1 MTLANA
7 VNEQEKLPQ
16 NFSVETVRNFLKLDN
31 KGIAKLCAEV
41 SLMPKKDRHGRT
53 YFSKDDVDVLKRMHS
68 LHQKAAASKVS
79 VPVKPAASS
88 KVTKEPKQ
96 PQLAQKLPALQEAVV
111 KKIEKLAENSPM
123 FPPMPKPSA
132 NTERILTS
140 IDRLE
145 DNLTQKLTKIID
157 EKLDG
162 MDEVVVELV
171 RCKTE
176 NETLRYKLNELNKEN
191 YNLKNELSQYKEVG
205 FGFYLK
211 KSGGSLL

>member
-111 KKIEKLAENSPM
+111 KKIEKLTENSPM

>member
-1 MTLANA
+1 MANA

-53 YFSKDDVDVLKRMHS
+53 YFSKDDVDVLKRMHN
-68 LHQKAAASKVS
+68 LHQKAAANKVS
-79 VPVKPAASS
+79 VPVKSVAPT
-88 KVTKEPKQ
+88 KQTKQPKEPV
-96 PQLAQKLPALQEAVV
+96 LSQKLPALQEAVA
-111 KKIEKLAENSPM
+111 KKIEKLSANSPM

-145 DNLTQKLTKIID
+145 DSLTEKLAKIID

-191 YNLKNELSQYKEVG
+191 YNLKNEISQYKEVG

-211 KSGGSLL
+211 KSGGSIL